1 MNKAMM
7 IAIQPKWSNM
17 IKEGTKTFEFRNY
30 AIPKGTKVYLYESL
44 GKSKPRHLCEDY
56 PNYIGFDTFEGKYAH
71 NVFEGWGM
79 VVAEF
84 VVGECY
90 EVNPPNWEDSDEKY
104 AYLLQSKELY
114 MDNLEEAPAGYW
126 KTWLQSKKDFKESG
140 YTNQKHAHSIT
151 DLIVYDEEWIK
162 KELLHIDNKTM
173 KYNDKLT
180 YAPTSPIPVTE
191 FVSWNKLSDFV
202 RTTTRG
208 GILGKIEYKLHPH
221 TLEKYKLTHAPQGRV
236 YVVERND

>member
-44 GKSKPRHLCEDY
+44 GKKVWISSELDLSDINNE
-56 PNYIGFDTFEGKYAH
+56 NYNKLNHEYKHEGQGA
-71 NVFEGWGM
+71 

-191 FVSWNKLSDFV
+191 FVSWNKSNYMQDNQLDKMNMSY
-202 RTTTRG
+202 
-208 GILGKIEYKLHPH
+208 KEYIKLCVASF
-221 TLEKYKLTHAPQGRV
+221 EYLTHAPQGRV